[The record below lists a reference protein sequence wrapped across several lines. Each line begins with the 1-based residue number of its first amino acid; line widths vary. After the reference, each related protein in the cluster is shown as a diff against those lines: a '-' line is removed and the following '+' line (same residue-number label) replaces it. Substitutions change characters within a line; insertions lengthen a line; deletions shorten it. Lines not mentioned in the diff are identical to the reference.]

1 MGYVAIIASE
11 RSPFYL
17 GFDTRFS
24 FSSRFLLCQNNFPT
38 KSYLKNLRFCFLKKK
53 KKKKTKIKLQSEKS
67 CNLKFH
73 TAISCT
79 YKVSEML
86 EVKVFFGPV
95 RQKTFIA

>member
-17 GFDTRFS
+17 RFDTRFS

-38 KSYLKNLRFCFLKKK
+38 KSYLKNLRFCFLKKQN
-53 KKKKTKIKLQSEKS
+53 KTKKLKSS